1 MTAVESADDRGR
13 AVGSARPAADL
24 EGRVIMEATHSHGG
38 ATAPTFRLNVDLHS
52 RLMKPGA
59 HTPVSPGPDREPR
72 TLPSPV
78 FPRHPEL
85 LNDEGVDYEAFER
98 LAIEG
103 RRQWSRAQVLRA
115 LRGWAFPYVKSRVLP
130 GDFHPIVAYLFTEWK
145 CNIDCHYCWAF
156 NNDVKGMTEDVARRS
171 LDWLRSETT
180 CRVLALMGG
189 EVLLRPPFAHKV
201 IDYAA
206 QQGFWIYLPTNG
218 RLLKPGVIDRIADAG
233 VATVNVAVDAV
244 DVKPGLPKALAPIR
258 ASFDY
263 LIRKQYRYGY
273 TVFLNMCIT
282 RANVDDIRWLTEF
295 AHDHGIATDYHVVES
310 PMTEQTHYKHLEDNG
325 LFIREEDRPPVANL
339 IDWLIDRHHQGYRIA
354 NSVERLAQMKDFMG
368 GALGDW
374 GCRAGQNTLIIRT
387 DGTLAPCFP
396 MYSASY
402 DWGTIE
408 QPRFE
413 RAQLAEMK
421 RSCQPHCFSTLNHIV
436 AYGYND
442 RRVIK
447 WMLRQALGGF
457 QSIKGNFE

>member
-1 MTAVESADDRGR
+1 MDGISRQPADT
-13 AVGSARPAADL
+13 V
-24 EGRVIMEATHSHGG
+24 
-38 ATAPTFRLNVDLHS
+38 PTFRLDVNLHS
-52 RLMKPGA
+52 RLMQ
-59 HTPVSPGPDREPR
+59 PR
-72 TLPSPV
+72 ARAGVVPAAGDDGQRLPEPV

-85 LNDEGVDYEAFER
+85 LTDDGVDYEALER
-98 LAIEG
+98 AAIDG
-103 RRQWSRAQVLRA
+103 RRKWTRAQILHA
-115 LRGWAFPYVKSRVLP
+115 FRGWALPYVKSRVLP

-156 NNDVKGMTEDVARRS
+156 NNNVKGMTEDVARRAI
-171 LDWLRSETT
+171 DWLHGETT

-218 RLLKPGVIDRIADAG
+218 RLLKPAIIDRVADAG
-233 VATVNVAVDAV
+233 VATVNLAVDAV

-258 ASFDY
+258 AHFDH
-263 LIRKQYRYGY
+263 LVRKQYRYGY

-295 AHDHGIATDYHVVES
+295 AHDHGIATDYHIVES
-310 PMTEQTHYKHLEDNG
+310 PMTEQTHYKHLHDNG
-325 LFIREEDRPPVANL
+325 VFIREQDRAAVAGL
-339 IDWLIDRHHQGYRIA
+339 IDWLIDRHRQGYRIA

-368 GALGDW
+368 GALEDW
-374 GCRAGQNTLIIRT
+374 NCRAGQNTLIIRT

-396 MYSASY
+396 MYSAGH

-408 QPRFE
+408 RPRFE
-413 RAQLAEMK
+413 RAQLTEMK

-436 AYGYND
+436 AYGYNH

-457 QSIKGNFE
+457 QGIKGNFE

>member
-1 MTAVESADDRGR
+1 MEGIQSQSG
-13 AVGSARPAADL
+13 GS
-24 EGRVIMEATHSHGG
+24 I
-38 ATAPTFRLNVDLHS
+38 PTFRLNVDLHS
-52 RLMKPGA
+52 RLMQPR
-59 HTPVSPGPDREPR
+59 VR
-72 TLPSPV
+72 TLVPPATDGQLRALPDPV

-85 LNDEGVDYEAFER
+85 LNDDGVDYEALER
-98 LAIEG
+98 AAVQG
-103 RRQWSRAQVLRA
+103 KRKWTRAQIIHT
-115 LRGWAFPYVKSRVLP
+115 LRGWALPYAKSRVLP

-156 NNDVKGMTEDVARRS
+156 NNTVKGMTEDVARRS
-171 LDWLRSETT
+171 LDWLHDATT

-206 QQGFWIYLPTNG
+206 QRGFWIYLPTNG
-218 RLLKPGVIDRIADAG
+218 RLMKPGVIDRVADAG
-233 VATVNVAVDAV
+233 VATVNLAVDAV

-258 ASFDY
+258 ANFDY

-282 RANVDDIRWLTEF
+282 RANLDDIRWLTEF
-295 AHDHGIATDYHVVES
+295 ARDHGIATDYHIVES
-310 PMTEQTHYKHLEDNG
+310 PMTEQTHFKHLDEDG
-325 LFIREEDRPPVANL
+325 LFIREEDRPAVAEL
-339 IDWLIDRHHQGYRIA
+339 IDWLIDKHRSGYRIA

-368 GALGDW
+368 GALKDW
-374 GCRAGQNTLIIRT
+374 NCRAGQNTLIIRT

-396 MYSASY
+396 MYSASH

-408 QPRFE
+408 QPKFE

-421 RSCQPHCFSTLNHIV
+421 QSCQPHCFSTLNHIV

-447 WMLRQALGGF
+447 WMLRQTLSGF
-457 QSIKGNFE
+457 QGIKGNFE